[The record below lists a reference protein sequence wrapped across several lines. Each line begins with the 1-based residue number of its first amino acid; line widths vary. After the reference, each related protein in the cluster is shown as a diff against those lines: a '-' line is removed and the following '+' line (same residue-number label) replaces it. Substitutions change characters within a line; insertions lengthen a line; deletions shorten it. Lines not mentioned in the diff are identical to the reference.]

1 MPKSK
6 TGKSVRKRGDS
17 WHLDKRINGTRYR
30 QVLPG
35 ARTQKQAEQMAAV
48 LITEIVTGAYHKRK
62 AKTTLE
68 SFIKEKWLPW
78 SKDNKQTYQNDV
90 SSAKVF
96 CRFFRGK
103 ALCDIAPFDVERFKQ
118 ERSREVTQRGA
129 QRSQA
134 TVNRELAQLS
144 SVFRLAVD
152 NGYVESNPCRRVRL
166 FTVMTTRDRVLSHEE
181 EQRLIDSLTGAKGFI
196 QQIATV
202 GLNTGMRLSE
212 ILTLEWSDVDLEAG
226 VIHVRAEN
234 TKTKRRRNLP
244 VNQEVRDA
252 LLLLPTAEQSER
264 RGRVFEGAYASG
276 FTSQLFALAADN
288 IGLDDVTF
296 YTLRHTFATRLK
308 DAGVDPFTISNL
320 MGHSGLAMTSRYV
333 HASSDK
339 MAEAVKRLEKDNFR
353 HAAVT
358 PLHSLTA

>member
-1 MPKSK
+1 MPKSN
-6 TGKSVRKRGDS
+6 TGRSVRKRGDS

-48 LITEIVTGAYHKRK
+48 IITEIVTGAYHKRK
-62 AKTTLE
+62 AKTSLE

-78 SKDNKQTYQNDV
+78 AKNNKQTYQNDV

-103 ALCDIAPFDVERFKQ
+103 ALCDLAPFDIERFKQ
-118 ERSREVTQRGA
+118 ERSREVTRRGA

-144 SVFRLAVD
+144 SVFRLAMD
-152 NGYVESNPCRRVRL
+152 NGYIDSNPCRRVRL
-166 FTVMTTRDRVLSHEE
+166 FTVTTFRERVLSYEE
-181 EQRLIDSLTGAKGFI
+181 EQRLMDSLTGAKGFI
-196 QQIATV
+196 KQIAIV

-212 ILTLEWSDVDLEAG
+212 ILTLDWSDIDLDAAL
-226 VIHVRAEN
+226 IHVRAAN

-244 VNQEVRDA
+244 VNQQVRDA
-252 LLLLPTAEQSER
+252 LLSLPTAGKIER
-264 RGRVFEGAYASG
+264 RGRVFEGAYSSP
-276 FTSQLFALAADN
+276 FTSQVFAIAADN

-308 DAGVDPFTISNL
+308 DADVDPFTISNL
-320 MGHSGLAMTSRYV
+320 MGHASLAMTSRYV
-333 HASSDK
+333 HANSDK
-339 MAEAVKRLEKDNFR
+339 MAEAVKRLEKDNSR
-353 HAAVT
+353 LAVVT
-358 PLHSLTA
+358 PFKSLTA